1 MLFSFIVIR
10 SQLPIFRKA
19 TSSGLK
25 TILIF
30 VLVLNFHAKN
40 GDVWQNFPSVV
51 MLLLWVRSPTECV
64 RVMASYAGTRGEV
77 VTKAPWTDQQTV
89 SPGWAERVR
98 CTDSSAREWRHY
110 TVTRTEQNTQHTAT
124 AASVSGKFCCLL
136 SWERGKLLSSPRT
149 ISQDDSTLRNNAS
162 VCHLSQILIW
172 ITLSF
177 KFTV

>member
-98 CTDSSAREWRHY
+98 CTDSSAREWRHSSNKNWAKY
-110 TVTRTEQNTQHTAT
+110 STRPQQLLWVENSVASSLGSGESSYPRLALFHKMTQLCGTTHQSVTS
-124 AASVSGKFCCLL
+124 SVKY
-136 SWERGKLLSSPRT
+136 
-149 ISQDDSTLRNNAS
+149 
-162 VCHLSQILIW
+162 LIW
-172 ITLSF
+172 ITLNSD
-177 KFTV
+177 